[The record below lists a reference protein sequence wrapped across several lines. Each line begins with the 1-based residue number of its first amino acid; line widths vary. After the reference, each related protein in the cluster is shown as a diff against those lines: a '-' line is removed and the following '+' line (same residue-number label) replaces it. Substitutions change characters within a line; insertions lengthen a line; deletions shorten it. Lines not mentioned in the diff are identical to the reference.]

1 MDDNGSKSGKKEPA
15 FGRRGFLKAGAA
27 VAGIAGLP
35 AVFPG
40 IARAQ
45 GAKMKIGLMLPYT
58 GAFAAPGIAIDNG
71 FRLALQEFGGKFGG
85 REVEFLKL
93 DDESEPSKATDN
105 INRLVT
111 RDKVDLVL
119 GTVHSGVAA
128 GMIRVTKESGV
139 LHIIPNAGF
148 GPATGALCAPN
159 IFRTSFSNWQ
169 SGYAMGVV
177 MSKRAAVKNMVTI
190 AWRYA
195 AGEEFVKGFKDG
207 YLKGG
212 GKVSKE
218 LWLPFPNVEFQ
229 ALLTE
234 IASLKPDA
242 VFAFFAGAGAG
253 KFVKDY
259 QQAGLMK
266 TIPLV
271 GPGFLTEGV
280 LDALGGA
287 GEGVETALHYGDG
300 LETPKNKAFRLAYA
314 KTYKLQPDVYAVAGY
329 DSGLLLDA
337 GLKAVKGDFKRK
349 ADLIKAMENAKIDSP
364 RGPMRLSKA
373 HNPIHDHYLRKVVGN
388 ENRVSGVAVKALDDD
403 PAMMA
408 ACKM

>member
-1 MDDNGSKSGKKEPA
+1 MNDNNSKSGKGRETSVS
-15 FGRRGFLKAGAA
+15 RRGFLKAGAA

-35 AVFPG
+35 AAFPG

-58 GAFAAPGIAIDNG
+58 GTFAPLGVAIENG
-71 FRLALQEFGGKFGG
+71 FRLALQESGGKFGG
-85 REVEFLKL
+85 REVEFLKV

-148 GPATGALCAPN
+148 GPAAGALCAPN

-177 MSKRAAVKNMVTI
+177 LSKRPAVKNVVTI

-212 GKVSKE
+212 GKVAKE
-218 LWLPFPNVEFQ
+218 LWLPFPNVPSSSRI
-229 ALLTE
+229 TRRP
-234 IASLKPDA
+234 ASARPS
-242 VFAFFAGAGAG
+242 
-253 KFVKDY
+253 
-259 QQAGLMK
+259 
-266 TIPLV
+266 
-271 GPGFLTEGV
+271 
-280 LDALGGA
+280 
-287 GEGVETALHYGDG
+287 
-300 LETPKNKAFRLAYA
+300 R
-314 KTYKLQPDVYAVAGY
+314 
-329 DSGLLLDA
+329 
-337 GLKAVKGDFKRK
+337 
-349 ADLIKAMENAKIDSP
+349 
-364 RGPMRLSKA
+364 
-373 HNPIHDHYLRKVVGN
+373 
-388 ENRVSGVAVKALDDD
+388 
-403 PAMMA
+403 
-408 ACKM
+408 

>member
-1 MDDNGSKSGKKEPA
+1 MDRDADKDGDLGGSK
-15 FGRRGFLKAGAA
+15 FDRRDFLKAGAA
-27 VAGIAGLP
+27 VAGVAG
-35 AVFPG
+35 FPS
-40 IARAQ
+40 IVRAQ
-45 GAKMKIGLMLPYT
+45 GAKIKVGLMLPYT
-58 GAFAAPGIAIDNG
+58 GTFAPLGVAIENG
-71 FRLALQEFGGKFGG
+71 FRLALQESGGKFGG
-85 REVEFLKL
+85 REIEFVKV

-111 RDKVDLVL
+111 RDKVDVVL

-177 MSKRAAVKNMVTI
+177 MAKRSSVKNMVTI
-190 AWRYA
+190 TWRYA
-195 AGEEFVKGFKDG
+195 AGEEFVKGFKDA

-212 GKVSKE
+212 GKISKE
-218 LWLPFPNVEFQ
+218 LWLPFPGVEFQ
-229 ALLTE
+229 AQLTE

-242 VFAFFAGAGAG
+242 VFAFFAGGGAA
-253 KFVKDY
+253 KFLKDY
-259 QQAGLMK
+259 SQAGLSK

-271 GPGFLTEGV
+271 GSGFLTEGV
-280 LDALGGA
+280 LEAAGGA
-287 GEGVETALHYGDG
+287 AEGVETTLHYGDG

-314 KTYKLQPDVYAVAGY
+314 KTFKLQPDVYAVAGY
-329 DSGLLLDA
+329 DSGLMFDA
-337 GLKAVKGDFKRK
+337 GLKAVKGDFSKK
-349 ADLIKAMENAKIDSP
+349 ADLVKAMEKAKIDSP
-364 RGPMRLSKA
+364 RGPMTLSRA
-373 HNPIHDHYLRKVVGN
+373 HNPIHDQYLRKVVGN
-388 ENRVSGVAVKALDDD
+388 ENRVTGIAVKSLDDD